1 MAISPRMNL
10 FFATP
15 SPISSPKW
23 ESINSHKISTDDYIA
38 MPPVQEDCFE
48 QVLLPK
54 LSTWSACWTVLNL
67 YVGLG
72 LLSKPYAIAKGGW
85 ISVIILAFVTVVAN
99 TSAKQLVGC
108 FKTPRCKLARSYAE
122 VVEDVLGVKGAA
134 VLTVFLTLELLATV
148 SICLLF
154 M

>member
-1 MAISPRMNL
+1 MNL
-10 FFATP
+10 LGVATP
-15 SPISSPKW
+15 SPKSSPKW
-23 ESINSHKISTDDYIA
+23 VRINSHKSSTDDYFA
-38 MPPVQEDCFE
+38 MTPVLEDEFE
-48 QVLLPK
+48 QIPLPR
-54 LSTWSACWTVLNL
+54 LSTKSACWTVLNL

-99 TSAKQLVGC
+99 SSAKQLMGC
-108 FKTPRCKLARSYAE
+108 FKTPRCMQARSYAE
-122 VVEDVLGVKGAA
+122 VVEDVLGVKGAV